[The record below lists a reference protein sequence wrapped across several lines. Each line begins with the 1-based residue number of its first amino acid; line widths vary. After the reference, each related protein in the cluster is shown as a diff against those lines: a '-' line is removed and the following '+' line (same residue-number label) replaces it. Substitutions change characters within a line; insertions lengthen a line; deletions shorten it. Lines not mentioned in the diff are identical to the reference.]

1 MTCRPRK
8 MGSSRSEQIR
18 SADINDASE
27 KRAASTRWLL
37 DSEIEPDHHSVTTN
51 AAGAMPRPP
60 QEPLSRM
67 TIDATQK
74 NGLSELKVIMAAAQL
89 VWHPNLRLHKITRCP
104 NDYVAFSLIPAD
116 IDDGGQVHPTDPA
129 IITVMDADPE
139 RAMSRAIDKALSQIE
154 QSENPLGDFLET
166 AKRR

>member
-1 MTCRPRK
+1 MTRPTPK
-8 MGSSRSEQIR
+8 IGSSRSEQIR
-18 SADINDASE
+18 SADINDAWE
-27 KRAASTRWLL
+27 KRALSTPWLL
-37 DSEIEPDHHSVTTN
+37 DTAFEPDHHSDITN
-51 AAGAMPRPP
+51 AAGTTPRLP
-60 QEPLSRM
+60 QEIRSRM

-166 AKRR
+166 ARRR

>member
-1 MTCRPRK
+1 MTRPPPK
-8 MGSSRSEQIR
+8 IGSSRSEQIR
-18 SADINDASE
+18 SADINDAWE
-27 KRAASTRWLL
+27 KRAVSTRWLL
-37 DSEIEPDHHSVTTN
+37 DTAFEPDHHSDTSN
-51 AAGAMPRPP
+51 AAGTMPRLP
-60 QEPLSRM
+60 QEIRSRM